1 MFLLQTQET
10 SMTTDFLLTTL
21 IIVAT
26 PGTGAL
32 YTLAAALGG
41 GRRNAVIAA
50 FGCTLGIVPHMLA
63 AALGLVALVASEPR
77 LFDLIRYAGI
87 AYLIWMAIGLWRSG
101 LAREQDAE
109 PRRQAGQIIR
119 KAVLINLLNPKLSL
133 FFLAFLPQFVDPADP
148 APLTTMAGLSLVFMA
163 VTFVVF
169 ALYGLAAVTMRH
181 GLVERPQRM
190 RIVNRLLASG
200 FVLMAGKLAL
210 AQR

>member
-1 MFLLQTQET
+1 
-10 SMTTDFLLTTL
+10 MTHDFLLTTL

-41 GRRNAVIAA
+41 GRRNALIAA

-63 AALGLVALVASEPR
+63 AALGLAALVAAEPR

-87 AYLIWMAIGLWRSG
+87 AYLIWMAISLWRSG
-101 LAREQDAE
+101 LAKQQAAE
-109 PRRQAGQIIR
+109 PRREAWRIIR

-148 APLTTMAGLSLVFMA
+148 EPLATMAGLSLVFMA

-169 ALYGLAAVTMRH
+169 AIYGLAAAAMRH
-181 GLVERPQRM
+181 GLVERPHRM
-190 RIVNRLLASG
+190 RVVNRLLAGG
-200 FVLMAGKLAL
+200 FLLMAGKLAL

>member
-1 MFLLQTQET
+1 
-10 SMTTDFLLTTL
+10 MTLDFLLTTL

-32 YTLAAALGG
+32 FTLAAALGG
-41 GRRNAVIAA
+41 GRRNALIAA

-63 AALGLVALVASEPR
+63 AALGLAALVAAEPH
-77 LFDLIRYAGI
+77 LFGAIRYAGI
-87 AYLIWMAIGLWRSG
+87 AYLIWMAIGLWKSG
-101 LAREQDAE
+101 LVQEQTAE
-109 PRRQAGQIIR
+109 PSSQAWRIIR

-148 APLTTMAGLSLVFMA
+148 RPLTTMAALSLVFMA

-169 ALYGLAAVTMRH
+169 AIYGIAAAVMRH
-181 GLVERPQRM
+181 GIVERPHRM
-190 RIVNRLLASG
+190 RIVNRLLSCG
-200 FVLMAGKLAL
+200 FLLMAGRLAL

>member
-1 MFLLQTQET
+1 MSL
-10 SMTTDFLLTTL
+10 DFLLTTL

-41 GRRNAVIAA
+41 GRRTALVAA
-50 FGCTLGIVPHMLA
+50 FGCTLGIIPHMLA
-63 AALGLVALVASEPR
+63 AALGLAALVAAEPR

-101 LAREQDAE
+101 MTGGPVAE
-109 PRRQAGQIIR
+109 PRQQAWRIIR

-133 FFLAFLPQFVDPADP
+133 FFLAFLPQFVDATDP
-148 APLTTMAGLSLVFMA
+148 APLMTMATLSLVFMA

-169 ALYGLAAVTMRH
+169 AVYGLAAASMRQ
-181 GLVERPQRM
+181 GLVAQPERM
-190 RIVNRLLASG
+190 RIVNRLLAGG
-200 FVLMAGKLAL
+200 FLLMAGKLAL

>member
-1 MFLLQTQET
+1 
-10 SMTTDFLLTTL
+10 MTFDFLLTTL

-41 GRRNAVIAA
+41 GRRDAIIAA
-50 FGCTLGIVPHMLA
+50 FGCTLGIIPHMLA
-63 AALGLVALVASEPR
+63 AALGLAALVAAEPR
-77 LFDLIRYAGI
+77 LFELIRFAGI

-101 LAREQDAE
+101 LAADATAE
-109 PRRQAGQIIR
+109 PRQKAWRIIR

-133 FFLAFLPQFVDPADP
+133 FFLAFLPQFVAPTDPS
-148 APLTTMAGLSLVFMA
+148 PLATMAGLSLVFMA

-169 ALYGLAAVTMRH
+169 AVYGLTAATMRN
-181 GLVERPQRM
+181 GLVTQPHRM
-190 RIVNRLLASG
+190 RLVNRLLAGG
-200 FVLMAGKLAL
+200 FLAMAGKLAL

>member
-1 MFLLQTQET
+1 MSL
-10 SMTTDFLLTTL
+10 DFLLTTL

-41 GRRNAVIAA
+41 GRRNALIAA

-63 AALGLVALVASEPR
+63 AALGLAALVAAEPR
-77 LFDLIRYAGI
+77 LFEAIRYAGI
-87 AYLIWMAIGLWRSG
+87 AYLIWMAIGLWKSG
-101 LAREQDAE
+101 LVQEQPAE
-109 PRRQAGQIIR
+109 PNREAWRIIR

-133 FFLAFLPQFVDPADP
+133 FFLAFLPQFVDQADP
-148 APLTTMAGLSLVFMA
+148 APLTTMAALSLVFMA

-169 ALYGLAAVTMRH
+169 AIYGLAAAAMRH

-190 RIVNRLLASG
+190 RIVNRLLSG
-200 FVLMAGKLAL
+200 GFLLMAGKLAL
-210 AQR
+210 AER

>member
-101 LAREQDAE
+101 LAR
-109 PRRQAGQIIR
+109 

>member
-1 MFLLQTQET
+1 
-10 SMTTDFLLTTL
+10 MTLDFLLTTL

-41 GRRNAVIAA
+41 GRRSAVLAA
-50 FGCTLGIVPHMLA
+50 FGCALGIIPHMLA
-63 AALGLVALVASEPR
+63 AALGLAALVAAEPR
-77 LFDLIRYAGI
+77 LFEAIRYAGI

-101 LAREQDAE
+101 MASDAQAE
-109 PRRQAGQIIR
+109 PIRQASRIIR

-133 FFLAFLPQFVDPADP
+133 FFLAFLPQFVDQSDP
-148 APLTTMAGLSLVFMA
+148 APLATMAALSLVFMA

-169 ALYGLAAVTMRH
+169 VFYGLAAASMREALVT
-181 GLVERPQRM
+181 RPG
-190 RIVNRLLASG
+190 RIRVVNRLLAGG
-200 FVLMAGKLAL
+200 FLLMAGKLAL

>member
-1 MFLLQTQET
+1 MLAPATQET
-10 SMTTDFLLTTL
+10 SMTLDFLLTTL

-41 GRRNAVIAA
+41 GRRNALIAA

-63 AALGLVALVASEPR
+63 AALGLAALVAAEPR
-77 LFDLIRYAGI
+77 LFELIRYAGI

-101 LAREQDAE
+101 LVQEQAAE
-109 PRRQAGQIIR
+109 PHREAWRIIR

-133 FFLAFLPQFVDPADP
+133 FFLAFLPQFVDQSNP
-148 APLTTMAGLSLVFMA
+148 APLATMAALSLVFMV

-169 ALYGLAAVTMRH
+169 ALYGLAAAAMRH
-181 GLVERPQRM
+181 GLVERPHRM
-190 RIVNRLLASG
+190 RIVNRLLAGG
-200 FVLMAGKLAL
+200 FLLMAGKLAL
-210 AQR
+210 AER

>member
-1 MFLLQTQET
+1 
-10 SMTTDFLLTTL
+10 MTTDFLLTTL

-41 GRRNAVIAA
+41 GRRNALIAA
-50 FGCTLGIVPHMLA
+50 FGCTLGIIPHMLA
-63 AALGLVALVASEPR
+63 AALGLAALVAADPR
-77 LFDLIRYAGI
+77 LFEAIRYAGI
-87 AYLIWMAIGLWRSG
+87 AYLVWMAIGLWKSG
-101 LAREQDAE
+101 IDQEQTAE
-109 PRRQAGQIIR
+109 PRRAAWRIIR

-148 APLTTMAGLSLVFMA
+148 TPLATMTTLSLVFMA

-169 ALYGLAAVTMRH
+169 ALYGIMAAAMRK
-181 GLVERPQRM
+181 GLVARPNRM
-190 RIVNRLLASG
+190 RLVNRLLASG

>member
-1 MFLLQTQET
+1 MTQ
-10 SMTTDFLLTTL
+10 DFLLTTL

-41 GRRNAVIAA
+41 GRRVALVAA
-50 FGCTLGIVPHMLA
+50 FGCTLGIIPHILA
-63 AALGLVALVASEPR
+63 AALGLAALVAADPR
-77 LFDLIRYAGI
+77 LFELIRYAGI
-87 AYLIWMAIGLWRSG
+87 AYLIWMAFGLWRSG
-101 LAREQDAE
+101 LAQEQREQPHQRAW
-109 PRRQAGQIIR
+109 RIIR
-119 KAVLINLLNPKLSL
+119 KAILINLLNPKLSL

-169 ALYGLAAVTMRH
+169 ALYGLTAATMRER
-181 GLVERPQRM
+181 LVARPDRM
-190 RIVNRLLASG
+190 RVVNRLLAGG
-200 FVLMAGKLAL
+200 FLLMAGKLAL